1 MLEALDSAD
10 IRSLPAGKAGK
21 KAVETYY
28 NILLFLIAYPDN
40 QTIYQ
45 IASGAL
51 QKLQVYIASHENLKR
66 SLFNTGITN
75 TNLCAAFSFEMVK
88 WLKKNHPKDTWL
100 SSFEANDGQI
110 KSILSVVLPKVES
123 EILQDGNATWKSWLR
138 QSMKKG
144 EDLLDRLIAIF
155 DETDIRPEVKDEL
168 WLAIGINIEV
178 HFPSHHSLPVSLI
191 TPYYHRSGIK
201 RNFIRQLSSTAPV
214 RVSVAETEA
223 GNIIECARMILVRHL
238 REIDPITFTAWQFIS
253 YYKLPRGL
261 SVALMGM
268 IPERRHPIDNYIGYV
283 VFKNG
288 LPVAYAASWIL
299 FDSARIG
306 LNVFPAYRGGESQYI
321 FQEVLKLH
329 GHVYNL
335 NRFTVDPYQIGK
347 DNSDGIHSGAFWIYY
362 HAGFR
367 PIGEQ
372 QKKLAVAEA
381 MKIKSTKGYRT
392 SAFVLTKL
400 AGSRMELLLQKNP
413 VRFDATDLSR
423 AFANILKLHFRND
436 HKMAVQSSFEKLA
449 KLLEIKNY
457 QEEKLQFIL
466 KNWCILLMNKEQAL
480 RRNGPLKKL
489 LKKLFELK
497 ATGSEEEYISG
508 MQRSKELRNII
519 EIILKEN
526 L

>member
-1 MLEALDSAD
+1 
-10 IRSLPAGKAGK
+10 
-21 KAVETYY
+21 
-28 NILLFLIAYPDN
+28 
-40 QTIYQ
+40 
-45 IASGAL
+45 
-51 QKLQVYIASHENLKR
+51 
-66 SLFNTGITN
+66 
-75 TNLCAAFSFEMVK
+75 MVK
-88 WLKKNHPKDTWL
+88 WLRKNHPKDTWL

-123 EILQDGNATWKSWLR
+123 EILQDGNATWKSWLKK
-138 QSMKKG
+138 SMKKD

-178 HFPSHHSLPVSLI
+178 HFPSHHSLPLSLI
-191 TPYYHRSGIK
+191 APYYHRSLIK
-201 RNFIRQLSSTAPV
+201 KNFISQTSSPEPV
-214 RVSVAETEA
+214 RITVDETEA
-223 GNIIECARMILVRHL
+223 GTIIECARMILVRHL
-238 REIDPITFTAWQFIS
+238 REIDPITFTAWQFVS
-253 YYKLPRGL
+253 YYRLPRGL

-268 IPERRHPIDNYIGYV
+268 VPERRHPIDNYIGYV

-329 GHVYNL
+329 SHVYNL

-362 HAGFR
+362 RAGFR

-372 QKKLAVAEA
+372 QKKIAEEEA
-381 MKIKSTKGYRT
+381 GKIKSTKGYRT
-392 SAFVLTKL
+392 SGPVLAKL
-400 AGSRMELLLQKNP
+400 ANSRMELLLKKNP

-423 AFANILKLHFRND
+423 VFASILKLQFSND
-436 HKMAVQSSFEKLA
+436 HKMAVQSSFVKLA
-449 KLLEIKNY
+449 RLLEIKNY
-457 QEEKLQFIL
+457 QEENLQFIL
-466 KNWCILLMNKEQAL
+466 KNWCILLLNKEQEL
-480 RRNGPLKKL
+480 RRNGPLKKVL
-489 LKKLFELK
+489 NKLFELK
-497 ATGSEEEYISG
+497 AKGSEEEYISG
-508 MQRSKELRNII
+508 MQRSKELRKFI